1 MRLPFRKFFL
11 KMAQGFNDEAAL
23 GSFVKKMSLKLE
35 KSRRKGRAGWE
46 NPEEV
51 SPEELAKQLVEQVAK
66 GDPVDIANYCMFLHQ
81 RVPNFAP
88 GIIREAMAKHVWAET
103 TRQLQELRANEKG

>member
-1 MRLPFRKFFL
+1 MSFLSRLFDGVMQSRVDETGIHRFARAMSA
-11 KMAQGFNDEAAL
+11 KMAAGR
-23 GSFVKKMSLKLE
+23 K
-35 KSRRKGRAGWE
+35 KGRGGWE